1 MNIEICLKGQCDI
14 KKISYG
20 QSKLK
25 WHSLSYK
32 RDTIQTIYSNFFFK
46 IKCEKK
52 TSYIETVYLYT

>member
-1 MNIEICLKGQCDI
+1 MNVEICLKGQCDI

-20 QSKLK
+20 QPKLK
-25 WHSLSYK
+25 WHSLIYK

-52 TSYIETVYLYT
+52 LAT